1 MARLVKLFNNSDI
14 YVSDIKK
21 DLLLEI
27 VEKAKEFDFIKQLIL
42 FGSSLEERCK
52 DASDIDLIII
62 GKEHACK
69 CLDSKLYR
77 NFTTFI
83 YRLDFSQDY
92 DIIYQ
97 YDSIDKMKG
106 GLKKEALE
114 RGVVIYDNKK

>member
-1 MARLVKLFNNSDI
+1 M
-14 YVSDIKK
+14 
-21 DLLLEI
+21 
-27 VEKAKEFDFIKQLIL
+27 IL

-52 DASDIDLIII
+52 DSSDIDLIII

-106 GLKKEALE
+106 GLKREVLE